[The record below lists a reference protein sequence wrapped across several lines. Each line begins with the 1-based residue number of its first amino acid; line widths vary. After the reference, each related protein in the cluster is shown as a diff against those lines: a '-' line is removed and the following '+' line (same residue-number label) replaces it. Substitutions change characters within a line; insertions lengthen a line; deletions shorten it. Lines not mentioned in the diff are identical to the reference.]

1 MVVLIRESVSGSKT
15 RVCGARCYQAKGDK
29 CSCCCCSGTNH
40 GIGLREATQNT
51 QRHAETLVQQGK
63 QLGVYV
69 DQAIMDLP

>member
-1 MVVLIRESVSGSKT
+1 MVVLIRESVSGSNQSLWGKMLSGQ
-15 RVCGARCYQAKGDK
+15 RGK